1 MKNVG
6 FHSSYNRTG
15 TDSAKSLKISVEQP
29 PFFWVAPEVRGHG
42 ADSGSAQIGSA
53 PAQGKKDGSGCNFVI
68 FSPEKVNN

>member
-1 MKNVG
+1 MWG
-6 FHSSYNRTG
+6 FILAITELAQTAPSHLKLVLSSRH
-15 TDSAKSLKISVEQP
+15 
-29 PFFWVAPEVRGHG
+29 FFSVAPEVRGHG